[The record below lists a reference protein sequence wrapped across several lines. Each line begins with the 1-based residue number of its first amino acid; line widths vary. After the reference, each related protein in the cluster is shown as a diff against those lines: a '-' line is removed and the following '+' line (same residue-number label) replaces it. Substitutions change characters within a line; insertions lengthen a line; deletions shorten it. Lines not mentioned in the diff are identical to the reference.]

1 MKINWDSNVCQHAG
15 VCVNTLPNVYKVEDG
30 NFVIDTSAATEEE
43 LQLSITQCPSG
54 ALTSSSED

>member
-43 LQLSITQCPSG
+43 LQLSIKQCPSG
-54 ALTSSSED
+54 ALTCSSED